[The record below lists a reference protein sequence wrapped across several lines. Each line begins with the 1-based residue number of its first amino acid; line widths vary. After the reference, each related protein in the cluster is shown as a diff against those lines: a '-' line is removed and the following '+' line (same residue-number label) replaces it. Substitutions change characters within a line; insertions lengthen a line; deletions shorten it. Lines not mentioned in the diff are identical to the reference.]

1 VSSWNFDDFKRE
13 TFPLF
18 AVFTKNSR
26 KVYTFTHLEI
36 FANIPGNRFHRG
48 RPSMH
53 FSALA
58 AGRRCDIIHLDER
71 RKKSS
76 GRSGAR
82 VFDKTFKALS
92 DPTRRQILELLR
104 RGPKSAGEI
113 SEQFGTSGATISHH
127 LSVLKDAGLV
137 SDEKRGKYIFYEL
150 DTSVLQ
156 DMLAWVAGFAKG
168 DGDETKQ

>member
-1 VSSWNFDDFKRE
+1 
-13 TFPLF
+13 
-18 AVFTKNSR
+18 
-26 KVYTFTHLEI
+26 
-36 FANIPGNRFHRG
+36 
-48 RPSMH
+48 M
-53 FSALA
+53 
-58 AGRRCDIIHLDER
+58 
-71 RKKSS
+71 
-76 GRSGAR
+76 
-82 VFDKTFKALS
+82 FDKTFKALS

-156 DMLAWVAGFAKG
+156 DMLAWVAGFA
-168 DGDETKQ
+168 TVSYTHLTLPTT

>member
-1 VSSWNFDDFKRE
+1 MF
-13 TFPLF
+13 
-18 AVFTKNSR
+18 
-26 KVYTFTHLEI
+26 Y
-36 FANIPGNRFHRG
+36 
-48 RPSMH
+48 
-53 FSALA
+53 
-58 AGRRCDIIHLDER
+58 
-71 RKKSS
+71 
-76 GRSGAR
+76 
-82 VFDKTFKALS
+82 KTFKALS
-92 DPTRRQILELLR
+92 EPTRRQILELLR

>member
-1 VSSWNFDDFKRE
+1 
-13 TFPLF
+13 
-18 AVFTKNSR
+18 
-26 KVYTFTHLEI
+26 
-36 FANIPGNRFHRG
+36 
-48 RPSMH
+48 M
-53 FSALA
+53 
-58 AGRRCDIIHLDER
+58 
-71 RKKSS
+71 
-76 GRSGAR
+76 
-82 VFDKTFKALS
+82 FDKTFKALS

-156 DMLAWVAGFAKG
+156 DMPAWVAGFAKG

>member
-1 VSSWNFDDFKRE
+1 
-13 TFPLF
+13 
-18 AVFTKNSR
+18 
-26 KVYTFTHLEI
+26 
-36 FANIPGNRFHRG
+36 
-48 RPSMH
+48 M
-53 FSALA
+53 
-58 AGRRCDIIHLDER
+58 
-71 RKKSS
+71 
-76 GRSGAR
+76 
-82 VFDKTFKALS
+82 FDKTFKALS

-113 SEQFGTSGATISHH
+113 SEQFGTSGATISPH

>member
-1 VSSWNFDDFKRE
+1 
-13 TFPLF
+13 
-18 AVFTKNSR
+18 
-26 KVYTFTHLEI
+26 
-36 FANIPGNRFHRG
+36 
-48 RPSMH
+48 M
-53 FSALA
+53 
-58 AGRRCDIIHLDER
+58 
-71 RKKSS
+71 
-76 GRSGAR
+76 
-82 VFDKTFKALS
+82 FDKTFKALS
-92 DPTRRQILELLR
+92 DPTRRQILELR

>member
-1 VSSWNFDDFKRE
+1 
-13 TFPLF
+13 
-18 AVFTKNSR
+18 
-26 KVYTFTHLEI
+26 
-36 FANIPGNRFHRG
+36 
-48 RPSMH
+48 MH
-53 FSALA
+53 FLRLPQ
-58 AGRRCDIIHLDER
+58 GGVCDIIHLDER

-82 VFDKTFKALS
+82 VFGKTFKALS

-113 SEQFGTSGATISHH
+113 SEQFGTSSHHLHH

>member
-1 VSSWNFDDFKRE
+1 LTILNGKHFLFSPFLQKIRARFTPLRILKFLQIYLGIASS
-13 TFPLF
+13 TGGFPC
-18 AVFTKNSR
+18 VFLR
-26 KVYTFTHLEI
+26 L
-36 FANIPGNRFHRG
+36 PRG
-48 RPSMH
+48 
-53 FSALA
+53 
-58 AGRRCDIIHLDER
+58 GVCDIIHLDER

-104 RGPKSAGEI
+104 KGPKSAGEI